1 MTTIQ
6 CHQQS
11 DSASA
16 FEWDKGQ
23 QFWDTNIPQGSQ
35 SVLLCHDEDDDDVQH
50 EEEREEVVL

>member
-6 CHQQS
+6 CHHQS

-35 SVLLCHDEDDDDVQH
+35 SVLLCHDDDVQH